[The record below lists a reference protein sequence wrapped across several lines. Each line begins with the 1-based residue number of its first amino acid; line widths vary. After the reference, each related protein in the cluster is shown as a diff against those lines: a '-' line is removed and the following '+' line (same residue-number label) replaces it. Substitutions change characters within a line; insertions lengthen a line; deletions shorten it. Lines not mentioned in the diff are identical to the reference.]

1 MGPMTANL
9 PFPALH
15 QRLPAT
21 RPFGQSRSLGS
32 VLTGFCLA
40 LGGLAGPAWGQST
53 SVAGMAAAAAA
64 STTTPEQ
71 APDTGLSGTTRL
83 RQPTAAAPKR
93 DAETPAERT
102 REVRAP
108 YVPGEFEMFVQRVPG
123 AALVQRFG
131 AELVTDNFDNRAQE
145 VSPLAPADYLL
156 APGDEVLLTIWGSVD
171 ADLRLTVD
179 RGGRINV
186 PRVGAVQVSGVRYAD
201 LQDVVSRRV
210 AQTFKNFQ
218 LSVTLGQLR
227 GLRVYVTGAVVNPGA
242 YSVQSLSTV
251 LSALMRAGGP
261 SAAGSFRNIELR
273 RGSQLV
279 VNFDLY
285 DFLLKGDRSGD
296 RIMQSGDVV
305 HVGPIGTQVALL
317 GSVNRPAVFELKA
330 GETVGDVL
338 QMAGGFTSVADRS
351 RLAVERLSERNSGRV
366 ALISLPQSLGEKP
379 GTGDLLRA
387 FSAVDSALPSQPQRK
402 RVRVEGE
409 VAHPGEYVLAP
420 ESSIADALRAA
431 GGLTGGAFVFGTE
444 FSRESVRETQQ
455 LNYDRA
461 LRDLE
466 TDLARG
472 TATQRVSSVDE
483 ATAQTSRGTANTRLI
498 ERLRAIKPSGRIV
511 LQISPDGRELPDL
524 ALEDGDRISIPA
536 RPSSVGVFGSVFNG
550 GNYLFS
556 GDRKLQDYLRL
567 AGGPTRGADEDSTFV
582 IRANG
587 SVVSGLQS
595 SSWLSLSSNGFGNL
609 AALPGDTVYVP
620 EKLDKTT
627 FIQNAKDWT
636 QIMYQFALGA
646 AALKTFKN

>member
-1 MGPMTANL
+1 MTANP
-9 PFPALH
+9 PFSVP
-15 QRLPAT
+15 RLRPNTPRRT
-21 RPFGQSRSLGS
+21 RQARSIGAALGS
-32 VLTGFCLA
+32 ICLV
-40 LGGLAGPAWGQST
+40 LGGLGGPAWGQST
-53 SVAGMAAAAAA
+53 VVAGAATNAPTATDPVTDAG
-64 STTTPEQ
+64 Q
-71 APDTGLSGTTRL
+71 AGTTRL
-83 RQPTAAAPKR
+83 RQPNAYPKAPREPEVAAEPPL
-93 DAETPAERT
+93 EL
-102 REVRAP
+102 RAP
-108 YVPGEFEMFVQRVPG
+108 YVPGEFERFLQRAPG
-123 AALVQRFG
+123 ATPVRRFG
-131 AELVTDNFDNRAQE
+131 AELVTENFDNRAQE
-145 VSPLAPADYLL
+145 VSPLAPADYLVG
-156 APGDEVLLTIWGSVD
+156 PGDEVLLTIWGSVD

-201 LQDVVSRRV
+201 LQEAVARRI
-210 AQTFKNFQ
+210 AQTYKNFQ

-227 GLRVYVTGAVVNPGA
+227 GLRVYVTGAVVNPGV

-251 LSALMRAGGP
+251 LPALLRAGGP
-261 SAAGSFRNIELR
+261 TAAGSFRNIELR
-273 RGSQLV
+273 RGAQLV
-279 VNFDLY
+279 ANFDLY
-285 DFLLKGDRSGD
+285 DFLLRGDRSGD
-296 RIMQSGDVV
+296 RILQAGDVV
-305 HVGPIGTQVALL
+305 HVGPIGAQVALL

-330 GETVGDVL
+330 GDTIADVL
-338 QMAGGFTSVADRS
+338 QMAGGFNSVADRS
-351 RLAVERLSERNSGRV
+351 RLAVERLQERNSGRV
-366 ALISLPQSLGEKP
+366 AVISLPQSLAEKP
-379 GTGDLLRA
+379 GSGDVLRA

-409 VAHPGEYVLAP
+409 VARPGEYVLAP
-420 ESSIADALRAA
+420 ESSVADAVRAA

-466 TDLARG
+466 TDFARS
-472 TATQRVSSVDE
+472 TATQRVSSADE
-483 ATAQTSRGTANTRLI
+483 ATAQNSRGTANTRLI

-511 LQISPDGRELPDL
+511 LQIPPDGRELPDL

-556 GDRKLQDYLRL
+556 GDRKLVDYLRL

-587 SVVSGLQS
+587 SVVSGLQT
-595 SSWLSLSSNGFGNL
+595 SSWLGFGGNSFGNL

-646 AALKTFKN
+646 AAVKTFKN

>member
-15 QRLPAT
+15 PRLPAT
-21 RPFGQSRSLGS
+21 RLFGRSRSLGA

-40 LGGLAGPAWGQST
+40 LGGLAGPVWGQST
-53 SVAGMAAAAAA
+53 SVAGMAATAAA
-64 STTTPEQ
+64 TTSEQ
-71 APDTGLSGTTRL
+71 APDTGLNGTTRL
-83 RQPTAAAPKR
+83 RQPTTAAPKR
-93 DAETPAERT
+93 DTETPAERT
-102 REVRAP
+102 REMRAP

-171 ADLRLTVD
+171 ADLRLMVD

-273 RGSQLV
+273 RGSQLI

>member
-9 PFPALH
+9 PCSLAIPA
-15 QRLPAT
+15 QPAG
-21 RPFGQSRSLGS
+21 RPNRWGGSIVATLSGLGIALSL
-32 VLTGFCLA
+32 
-40 LGGLAGPAWGQST
+40 LAGPASGQSNP
-53 SVAGMAAAAAA
+53 AAREPSN
-64 STTTPEQ
+64 STADQ
-71 APDTGLSGTTRL
+71 APDAGLSGPNRL
-83 RQPTAAAPKR
+83 RQPAAEAGPTTAR
-93 DAETPAERT
+93 DAETSAERP
-102 REVRAP
+102 RERRAP
-108 YVPGEFEMFVQRVPG
+108 YVPGEFELFVQRVPG
-123 AALVQRFG
+123 AALVKRFG
-131 AELVTDNFDNRAQE
+131 SELVAENFDNRAQE
-145 VSPLAPADYLL
+145 VSPLAPPDYLVG
-156 APGDEVLLTIWGSVD
+156 PGDEVLLTIWGSVD

-210 AQTFKNFQ
+210 AQTYKNFQ

-227 GLRVYVTGAVVNPGA
+227 GLRVYVTGAVVNPGV

-251 LSALMRAGGP
+251 LAALLRAGGP
-261 SAAGSFRNIELR
+261 TAAGSFRNIELR
-273 RGSQLV
+273 RGAQLV
-279 VNFDLY
+279 ASFDLY
-285 DFLLKGDRSGD
+285 DFLLRGDRSGD
-296 RIMQSGDVV
+296 RILQAGDVV
-305 HVGPIGTQVALL
+305 HVGPIGAQVALL

-330 GETVGDVL
+330 GDTVADVL
-338 QMAGGFTSVADRS
+338 QMAGGFNSVADRS
-351 RLAVERLSERNSGRV
+351 RLAVERLQERNSGRV
-366 ALISLPQSLGEKP
+366 ALVTLPESLAEKP
-379 GTGDLLRA
+379 GSGDVLRA

-409 VAHPGEYVLAP
+409 VARPGEYVLAP
-420 ESSIADALRAA
+420 ESSVADAVRAA

-466 TDLARG
+466 TDFARA
-472 TATQRVSSVDE
+472 TATQRVGSADE
-483 ATAQTSRGTANTRLI
+483 ATAQSSRGNANTRLI

-511 LQISPDGRELPDL
+511 LQIPPDGRELPNL
-524 ALEDGDRISIPA
+524 ALEDGDLISIPA
-536 RPSSVGVFGSVFNG
+536 RPSSLGVFGSVFNG
-550 GNYLFS
+550 GNYLYS
-556 GDRKLQDYLRL
+556 ADRKLADYLRL

-587 SVVSGLQS
+587 SVVSGLQTS
-595 SSWLSLSSNGFGNL
+595 SFLGWSGNSFGTL
-609 AALPGDTVYVP
+609 TALPGDTVYVP

-636 QIMYQFALGA
+636 TILYQFALGA